1 MRADNK
7 LSYMHPDGSGRGRHT
22 YGAVHVG
29 SAEIHACMRRRST
42 RARTYTAYRERSK
55 SSDRCAVVQ
64 VARCSSAEIYSED
77 VSSPRL
83 PPIRCCANNDACRA
97 RRSTA
102 TSNLARRVFVPGS
115 LHQIRSVRDPRSERP
130 LVTCIWGG
138 VSVTASVDRYGI
150 EKVREQCKHR
160 STRAG
165 GQLQLAP
172 TLVQRLFPHQT
183 NKQTGQPAAAAD
195 VRPRHR
201 ARGGRAKRRKRR
213 VRTCARPC
221 LARTRRPTVPM
232 DERTDKLS

>member
-29 SAEIHACMRRRST
+29 SAEIHACICMRRRST

-183 NKQTGQPAAAAD
+183 NRPASQQQQPTCGPGTGRAAVGRSEGSVAF
-195 VRPRHR
+195 VR
-201 ARGGRAKRRKRR
+201 ARA
-213 VRTCARPC
+213 VRSGCG
-221 LARTRRPTVPM
+221 
-232 DERTDKLS
+232 DD

>member
-1 MRADNK
+1 MQPICR
-7 LSYMHPDGSGRGRHT
+7 LYRHGMYFSPDVLNHVQNGDYTRCSVTVSHAYYRRTYVYGGVLINVCGLVYVRTCMNRQCALTTSCHTCIPMDRTIGGRGRHT

-102 TSNLARRVFVPGS
+102 TSNLARRVGS

-160 STRAG
+160 STR
-165 GQLQLAP
+165 
-172 TLVQRLFPHQT
+172 
-183 NKQTGQPAAAAD
+183 
-195 VRPRHR
+195 
-201 ARGGRAKRRKRR
+201 
-213 VRTCARPC
+213 
-221 LARTRRPTVPM
+221 VP
-232 DERTDKLS
+232 EGSYS